1 MFFLLKLLFFA
12 LNILGRG
19 VFDVYFADI
28 FDFSLVFFVLFS
40 YKSAYKLFISGSI
53 LSDLVFDFV
62 KQSVFLCKSL
72 WFFPLI
78 YLFSGEFIYIELY
91 SVCRLSCQFYA
102 SFSWFSF

>member
-1 MFFLLKLLFFA
+1 MFLISRLFYFL
-12 LNILGRG
+12 
-19 VFDVYFADI
+19 
-28 FDFSLVFFVLFS
+28 VLFS

-53 LSDLVFDFV
+53 LSDLVYGFV
-62 KQSVFLCKSL
+62 KQSGFLCKCL

-102 SFSWFSF
+102 SSSWFYSWFDRFLPILPLIFCFLF